1 MREHTKQ
8 FIENLK
14 DGKQVSDALRQVTP
28 GEGRF
33 EGVTDEDVDRLVDR
47 YVDLA
52 VRHAELLDYGR
63 TANRGALK
71 TAGGVTLR
79 AAFMVALFK
88 LGRNRP
94 VAAGALT
101 FAWSAAHEGIK
112 GYVGTR

>member
-14 DGKQVSDALRQVTP
+14 DGKQVADALRRVSP
-28 GEGRF
+28 GAVGC
-33 EGVTDEDVDRLVDR
+33 EGVTDEDMDQLVDR
-47 YVDLA
+47 CVALS

-71 TAGGVTLR
+71 TAGGLTLR
-79 AAFMVALFK
+79 AGFVVALFK